1 MAENTEDFCRA
12 IVEYIHLKLD
22 VPAEYVTG
30 IPWQEREALFDR
42 GEIQV
47 LWLCGLPYVHKAD
60 LAESSMELLA
70 VPIPVG
76 ERYGSRPVYFSDIVV
91 RRDST
96 CRSFRDLRGA
106 TWAYNEPRSHSG
118 FNVVRAHL
126 FELGEVDRFFAA
138 AVEAGAHSNSLQ
150 MVLSGV
156 VDGAAID
163 STVLEWLGS
172 QRHDLADEIRVI
184 DTLGPSPIPPWVISR
199 HVAASQRGALRQ
211 LFAELHLDPIGR
223 DILAGGRLLRFIAA
237 DDHDYDPIRAMAH
250 KAERVSLV

>member
-1 MAENTEDFCRA
+1 MSCAR
-12 IVEYIHLKLD
+12 I
-22 VPAEYVTG
+22 
-30 IPWQEREALFDR
+30 
-42 GEIQV
+42 
-47 LWLCGLPYVHKAD
+47 
-60 LAESSMELLA
+60 S
-70 VPIPVG
+70 
-76 ERYGSRPVYFSDIVV
+76 
-91 RRDST
+91 
-96 CRSFRDLRGA
+96 
-106 TWAYNEPRSHSG
+106 
-118 FNVVRAHL
+118 

-211 LFAELHLDPIGR
+211 LLAELHLDPIGR
-223 DILAGGRLLRFIAA
+223 DILADGRLLRFTAA
-237 DDHDYDPIRAMAH
+237 DDRDYDPIRAMAH